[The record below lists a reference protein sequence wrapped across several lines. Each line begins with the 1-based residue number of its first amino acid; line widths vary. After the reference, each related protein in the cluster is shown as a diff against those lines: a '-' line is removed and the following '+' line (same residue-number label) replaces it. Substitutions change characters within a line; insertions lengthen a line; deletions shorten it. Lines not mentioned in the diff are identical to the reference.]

1 MRSWS
6 VRESGKSREY
16 KSVDF
21 DESPAVIKMSESYRA
36 QLIHTFR
43 TVLRPLIRILFRAGV
58 RFDEFVELL
67 RGIYVEIT
75 IRNAMES
82 NSKITTGRISIL
94 SGVTR
99 RDVER
104 LVASDD
110 WLQIPRPTD
119 LAALAAILHR
129 WHTDST
135 FLGPYGVP
143 LELPFTGQGG
153 RNFTDLVQGSPLRI
167 DPASAYEQ
175 LLAARMIIKSGDTH
189 VKVMSR
195 TYVSP
200 EPMSA
205 EMLEHFSTA
214 MRNLASTL
222 DFNLT
227 PGQKNKRIERTVFP
241 DGGLPD
247 DLIPEYDAFVRERA
261 QQLISDVD
269 DWLAAAARRSTS
281 KQATRTNL
289 GVSVFQY
296 VTPVEQRIDLNSQVI
311 PGS

>member
-1 MRSWS
+1 
-6 VRESGKSREY
+6 
-16 KSVDF
+16 
-21 DESPAVIKMSESYRA
+21 MSETYRA
-36 QLIHTFR
+36 QLVHTFR

-75 IRNAMES
+75 IRNAMEAA
-82 NSKITTGRISIL
+82 SKITTGRIAIL
-94 SGVTR
+94 SGVGR

-104 LVASDD
+104 LVSSDD
-110 WLQIPRPTD
+110 WLQVPRPTD

-143 LELPFTGQGG
+143 LELPMTGQAG
-153 RNFTDLVQGSPLRI
+153 RNFTELVNGCPLRI

-175 LLAARMIIKSGDTH
+175 LLAARMIVKSGETH

-222 DFNLT
+222 DYNLT
-227 PGQKNKRIERTVFP
+227 PGQATKRIERTVFP
-241 DGGLPD
+241 DGGLPNE
-247 DLIPEYDAFVRERA
+247 LLAEYDAFVRERA

-269 DWLAAAARRSTS
+269 DWLAAAARRPLAKPSERTS
-281 KQATRTNL
+281 L

-296 VTPVEQRIDLNSQVI
+296 VTPIEQRIDLGAQVNS
-311 PGS
+311 GS